1 MMDQRGPHYRL
12 LTRTLRPARIC
23 AAVQG
28 GEGWQHRALRLIE
41 GLSVTW
47 GGSHDLVVGL
57 ADDGSLDPALWPIV
71 ELFDADE
78 WARFITT
85 PRHLQMV
92 GDAVF
97 QPWLDGQAQ
106 SLVDQGMDDLERARS
121 SLLDFVMND
130 PLDGWMLPD
139 ELTAEIV
146 RRTGT
151 GTGLGNEGPVVR
163 GYFADQ
169 PPQAT
174 SVLDLDPLLQRI
186 RPPALDHLP
195 IDLRLIAA
203 MKWGALAPAAREQL
217 ERRGCPVIDAVVDD
231 SNLDRMLTAA
241 WFGPARWW
249 VRSEQGPS
257 GFLQPESFDH
267 DLFFAETPF
276 ALSQIGCVELTRR
289 DHRFHPHQVIVVG
302 PDAVDFTYAH
312 ALSRVGVP
320 AIWLP
325 SELLDHAD
333 YGPAAARALTGGLR
347 RSRLNN
353 SLRPSERRI
362 QIRSLS
368 LAKGDIEELATRV
381 SALLHTNLAGTVEV
395 VDEVL
400 LPRHRIPMLGDE
412 LHWDDRSEE
421 PFDGDTTVRQLPPL
435 LPSSVSAADGWKLQ
449 WWTEVQQPNT
459 PLPARSQLNGQV
471 IASDVAWGPTARCGR
486 NQVSYPSHSMGLV
499 ESGSSLAQMA
509 VRPRLRFPDAA
520 TVFRTLFESQGWE
533 CQESSAGRYRR
544 LTMEMWGGLDALAAD
559 LADPARFAVL
569 RAWLAKDD
577 KKGKIPRPPG
587 IQRQDRRYLSLEDVW
602 CAGELE
608 SSEVARSLLD
618 SYLERGIVRRGFV
631 LKCRSCMDTSWYAL
645 DDVGHGFSCKRCRT
659 ARLVTRSSWISNTDE
674 PVPHYDLAEVVYQAL
689 DSDCHVPI
697 GALAALKQESQAF
710 AEAPELEVNFDGSTK
725 MEIDLLV
732 VADGRIMFGE
742 AKKGDT
748 LDDTAKAENEWLR
761 RLRRLSEA
769 VHADV
774 VVFATACEDWSP
786 RTKERITSAF
796 PHGTGAAVRF
806 MSSCAQ

>member
-1 MMDQRGPHYRL
+1 MDQRGPHYRL

-41 GLSVTW
+41 GLSISW

-57 ADDGSLDPALWPIV
+57 AEDGSLDPALWPLL

-85 PRHLQMV
+85 PRHLQMI
-92 GDAVF
+92 GDDVF
-97 QPWLDGQAQ
+97 GPWLDRHAE
-106 SLVDQGMDDLERARS
+106 SLVDQGMSDLESARR
-121 SLLDFVMND
+121 SLLETVMND
-130 PLDGWMLPD
+130 PLDRWVLPD
-139 ELTAEIV
+139 ALVSEIV
-146 RRTGT
+146 RRTGAASELS
-151 GTGLGNEGPVVR
+151 GEDPVVR
-163 GYFADQ
+163 GYLADQ
-169 PPQAT
+169 PPQTT
-174 SVLDLDPLLQRI
+174 SVLDLDPLLPRI
-186 RPPALDHLP
+186 RLPAVDHLP
-195 IDLRLIAA
+195 VEVQLIAA
-203 MKWGALAPAAREQL
+203 MRWGALAPTAREQL
-217 ERRGCPVIDAVVDD
+217 QARDCPVFDAVVDD

-241 WFGPARWW
+241 WFGPVRWW
-249 VRSEQGPS
+249 VRSEQGPA
-257 GFLQPESFDH
+257 GFPQPEPFDH
-267 DLFFAETPF
+267 DLFFDETPF
-276 ALSQIGCVELTRR
+276 ALSRIGCTELTRR
-289 DHRFHPHQVIVVG
+289 DHRFHPHQVIVAG
-302 PDAVDFTYAH
+302 SDAVDFSYAH

-325 SELLDHAD
+325 NGLLDHAV
-333 YGPAAARALTGGLR
+333 YGPPAARALTGGLT
-347 RSRLNN
+347 RSRLNM
-353 SLRPSERRI
+353 SLKPSERRI

-368 LAKGDIEELATRV
+368 LGKSDIDDLATRV
-381 SALLHTNLAGTVEV
+381 SALLRTNLAGTVEV
-395 VDEVL
+395 VDDVP
-400 LPRHRIPMLGDE
+400 LPRHRIPVLGDP
-412 LHWDDRSEE
+412 LHYDERVEE
-421 PFDGDTTVRQLPPL
+421 PFDGDTTVRRLPPL
-435 LPSSVSAADGWKLQ
+435 LPSSVSAADNWKLQ
-449 WWTEVQQPNT
+449 WWTEVEQPDT

-471 IASDVAWGPTARCGR
+471 VAPDAAWGPTARCGR

-520 TVFRTLFESQGWE
+520 TVFRTLFAGRGWE

-544 LTMEMWGGLDALAAD
+544 LTTEMWGGLDALAAD

-577 KKGKIPRPPG
+577 KKGKVPRRPG

-697 GALAALKQESQAF
+697 GALAALKKASQAF
-710 AEAPELEVNFDGSTK
+710 AEAPELEVHFDGSTK
-725 MEIDLLV
+725 VEIDLLV
-732 VADGRIMFGE
+732 IADGRIMLGE
-742 AKKGDT
+742 AKKGDV
-748 LDDTAKAENEWLR
+748 LDGTKKAENEWLR
-761 RLRRLSEA
+761 RLKRVCEA
-769 VHADV
+769 VHADR
-774 VVFATACEDWSP
+774 VVFATACEDWAP
-786 RTKERITSAF
+786 TTRDRITGAF
-796 PHGTGAAVRF
+796 PQGTGAEVHF
-806 MSSCAQ
+806 MGSCAR